1 MQMQGNTIFIT
12 GGSSGIGCA
21 LADAF
26 HRRGSHII
34 ISGRRE
40 DRLKEI
46 CARHP
51 GMAYFVLDVTDPNS
65 IRSVAR
71 KVTTDFPA
79 LNSVFNNAGVQMRA
93 GFSADGSLDEQS
105 LETEI
110 TTNLFGPIRVAAAFL
125 PHLAKQAGGTLVNV
139 SSGLAF
145 VPIARF
151 PVYCATK
158 AALHSWTMTLRYQ
171 WQKLGVKV
179 IELIPPYVDTELGGP
194 RKQAMNLG
202 PQPMPIDAF
211 IAETMKELES
221 DADEIAIADAKKLFA
236 ATSPESVRRIFGFMN
251 G

>member
-12 GGSSGIGCA
+12 GGSSGIGGA
-21 LADAF
+21 LAEAF
-26 HRRGSHII
+26 HQRGNHII
-34 ISGRRE
+34 VSGRRQ
-40 DRLKEI
+40 DRLQEI

-51 GMAYFVLDVTDPNS
+51 GMAYFVLDVTDRNA

-71 KVTTDFPA
+71 KVITDFPA
-79 LNSVFNNAGVQMRA
+79 VNCVFNNAGVQMRA
-93 GFSADGSLDEQS
+93 GISTDGSLDDES

-125 PHLAKQAGGTLVNV
+125 PYLAQRAGATLVNV

-145 VPIARF
+145 VPMARF

-179 IELIPPYVDTELGGP
+179 IELIPPYVGTELGGP
-194 RKQAMNLG
+194 RKQAINVG
-202 PQPMPIDAF
+202 PQPMPLDAF
-211 IAETMKELES
+211 MAETMKELES

-236 ATSPESVRRIFGFMN
+236 ATSPESVKRIFGFMN

>member
-1 MQMQGNTIFIT
+1 MQIEGNTIFIT

-26 HRRGSHII
+26 HRRGNHII

-46 CARHP
+46 CARHT
-51 GMAYFVLDVTDPNS
+51 GMDYFVLDVTDPNS

-71 KVTTDFPA
+71 QVTTDFPA
-79 LNSVFNNAGVQMRA
+79 LNAVFNNAGVQMRA
-93 GFSADGSLDEQS
+93 GISADGLLDEQS

-145 VPIARF
+145 VPMARF

-179 IELIPPYVDTELGGP
+179 IELIPPYVGTELGGP

-202 PQPMPIDAF
+202 PEPMPLDAF

-221 DADEIAIADAKKLFA
+221 DADEIAIADAKNLFA
-236 ATSPESVRRIFGFMN
+236 ATSPESVKRIFGFMN
-251 G
+251 R

>member
-1 MQMQGNTIFIT
+1 MQMHGNTIFIT

-21 LADAF
+21 LAEAF
-26 HRRGSHII
+26 HRRGNHII

-46 CARHP
+46 CARHS

-65 IRSVAR
+65 IRSVAQ
-71 KVTTDFPA
+71 KVTADFPA

-93 GFSADGSLDEQS
+93 GMSADGSLDEHS

-110 TTNLFGPIRVAAAFL
+110 TTNLFAPIRVAAAFL

-158 AALHSWTMTLRYQ
+158 AAIHSWTMTLRYQ

-179 IELIPPYVDTELGGP
+179 IELIPPYVGTELGGP
-194 RKQAMNLG
+194 RKQAMNPG
-202 PQPMPIDAF
+202 PQPMPLDAF

-236 ATSPESVRRIFGFMN
+236 ATSPESVKRIFGFMN

>member
-1 MQMQGNTIFIT
+1 MQMQGNTILIT

-21 LADAF
+21 LAEAF
-26 HRRGSHII
+26 HRRGNHVI

-46 CARHP
+46 CARHA
-51 GMAYFVLDVTDPNS
+51 GMAYVVLDVTDPNA

-71 KVTTDFPA
+71 EVTTDFPA
-79 LNSVFNNAGVQMRA
+79 LNCVFNNAGVQMRA
-93 GFSADGSLDEQS
+93 GISADGSLDEQC

-125 PHLAKQAGGTLVNV
+125 PQLTKQAGATLVNV

-145 VPIARF
+145 VPKAPF

-158 AALHSWTMTLRYQ
+158 AAIHSWTMTLRYQ

-194 RKQAMNLG
+194 RKQAKDLG
-202 PQPMPIDAF
+202 PQPMPLDAF

-236 ATSPESVRRIFGFMN
+236 ATSPESVKRIFGFMN